1 MVIKIENY
9 KIYVH
14 INKINGKLYFGQTKR
29 NDVNL
34 RFGKNGIQYKK
45 CPYFWN
51 AIQKYGWDNFEHIII
66 FENLSKEMADIIEK
80 ELIKKYDTTNYS
92 FGYNLSEGGGNN
104 SSIIQKEVYQ
114 YSIDG
119 ILIKKWESAQHAGDN
134 LNIIPS
140 NISACCL
147 RLSLTCGNYV
157 WSYIP
162 LEKTYFQ
169 DINYSHC
176 KKIKQYDK
184 YGNYLN
190 TYSSIKEA
198 SITVG
203 IKIGSISNSCKKHG
217 LALTHKK
224 FRWTYFD
231 DEIDMSRI
239 NDKVEGQPI
248 TVIQFSLNGQYIR
261 TWESATEIEKELGYN
276 HSNISACCNGRMKT
290 YKGYIW
296 KYKSNNIEYIE
307 NIDDYLKRKTP
318 KEIKRYHKKVV
329 QYDLNDNFIKLWDS
343 ALDANKHYAAN
354 EKSTCVQACCRGDR
368 KSAYGFIWK
377 YVD

>member
-1 MVIKIENY
+1 MVIKIESY

-51 AIQKYGWDNFEHIII
+51 AIQKYGWDNFEHIVI

-80 ELIKKYDTTNYS
+80 ELIKKYDTTNYNL
-92 FGYNLSEGGGNN
+92 GYNLSEGGGNN

-134 LNIIPS
+134 LNIIP
-140 NISACCL
+140 
-147 RLSLTCGNYV
+147 
-157 WSYIP
+157 
-162 LEKTYFQ
+162 
-169 DINYSHC
+169 
-176 KKIKQYDK
+176 
-184 YGNYLN
+184 
-190 TYSSIKEA
+190 
-198 SITVG
+198 
-203 IKIGSISNSCKKHG
+203 
-217 LALTHKK
+217 
-224 FRWTYFD
+224 
-231 DEIDMSRI
+231 
-239 NDKVEGQPI
+239 
-248 TVIQFSLNGQYIR
+248 
-261 TWESATEIEKELGYN
+261 
-276 HSNISACCNGRMKT
+276 SNISACCNGRMKT

>member
-140 NISACCL
+140 NISGCCL

-224 FRWTYFD
+224 FRWTY
-231 DEIDMSRI
+231 IVVYM
-239 NDKVEGQPI
+239 
-248 TVIQFSLNGQYIR
+248 LNQR
-261 TWESATEIEKELGYN
+261 
-276 HSNISACCNGRMKT
+276 
-290 YKGYIW
+290 
-296 KYKSNNIEYIE
+296 
-307 NIDDYLKRKTP
+307 
-318 KEIKRYHKKVV
+318 
-329 QYDLNDNFIKLWDS
+329 
-343 ALDANKHYAAN
+343 LD
-354 EKSTCVQACCRGDR
+354 
-368 KSAYGFIWK
+368 
-377 YVD
+377 